1 LDAAYISALFG
12 LAGACIGGLTSFS
25 TAWLTQ
31 SVQIRDRRREADTAK
46 REQLFSDFITEASR
60 LYADALSHEKDD
72 VTDLV
77 PLYAMVARMRLL
89 TSQAVVDAAEQA
101 MTSIAETYLQ
111 PNRTLHEL
119 RALAQQGGMNF
130 LQDFGEACRV
140 EMAGAATIPRYSA
153 PRPVSVDHADSERD
167 FF

>member
-1 LDAAYISALFG
+1 MDAAYISALFG

-31 SVQIRDRRREADTAK
+31 SAQIRDRRREADTAK
-46 REQLFSDFITEASR
+46 REQLFGDFITEASR

-77 PLYAMVARMRLL
+77 PLYAMVAKMRLL

-119 RALAQQGGMNF
+119 RTLAQQGGMNF
-130 LQDFGEACRV
+130 LQDFGEACRA
-140 EMAGAATIPRYSA
+140 EMTGAATIPR
-153 PRPVSVDHADSERD
+153 
-167 FF
+167 

>member
-12 LAGACIGGLTSFS
+12 LAGACIGGLTSFA

-31 SVQIRDRRREADTAK
+31 SAQIRDRRREAAAAK

-60 LYADALSHEKDD
+60 LYGDALSHEKDD

-77 PLYAMVARMRLL
+77 PLYAMVARMRLA
-89 TSQAVVDAAEQA
+89 TSGTVVDAAEQA
-101 MTSIAETYLQ
+101 MNAIVETYLQ

-140 EMAGAATIPRYSA
+140 EMAVGATTAR
-153 PRPVSVDHADSERD
+153 
-167 FF
+167 

>member
-1 LDAAYISALFG
+1 MDAAYISALFG

-31 SVQIRDRRREADTAK
+31 SVQIRDRRRENNTAK
-46 REQLFSDFITEASR
+46 REQRFSDFITEASR

-77 PLYAMVARMRLL
+77 PLYAMVAKMRLL
-89 TSQAVVDAAEQA
+89 TSQVVVDAAEQA

-130 LQDFGEACRV
+130 LQDFGEACRA
-140 EMAGAATIPRYSA
+140 EMAGAAAIPR
-153 PRPVSVDHADSERD
+153 
-167 FF
+167 